1 MSTTNIKKIFLS
13 VAFLLAFST
22 LFAQAKPDA
31 LVLYRQGNYPEAIK
45 ICEQEITNN
54 PRNVDSY
61 CVLCWSLVR
70 NRQYAE
76 AELRSTEA
84 RKIAPGDV
92 RLMEVLG
99 EAKYYQGKNNEAL
112 EMFRTYIANAP
123 SNAARIGNAYY
134 YMGEI
139 YIRQGKYQ
147 HADISMTTAV
157 YTEPLVDIWWT
168 RCGYAREMAGSYA
181 SALDAYN
188 KAIELKASNADAARG
203 KERVTARLR

>member
-1 MSTTNIKKIFLS
+1 MKK
-13 VAFLLAFST
+13 VLLILAICFSFVG
-22 LFAQAKPDA
+22 LFAQSKPDA
-31 LVLYRQGNYPEAIK
+31 LVLYRQGNYAEAIK
-45 ICEQEITNN
+45 ICEQEITTN
-54 PRNVDSY
+54 PRNIDSY

-76 AELRSTEA
+76 GELRANEA
-84 RKIAPGDV
+84 RKLAPADV
-92 RLMEVLG
+92 RLMEILA

-112 EMFRTYIANAP
+112 EMFRTYIASAP

-181 SALDAYN
+181 TALEAYS
-188 KAIELKASNADAARG
+188 KALELKASNADAARG
-203 KERVTARLR
+203 KERVAARLR

>member
-1 MSTTNIKKIFLS
+1 MKKLFLTFAFIFS
-13 VAFLLAFST
+13 FGA
-22 LFAQAKPDA
+22 LFAQSKPDA
-31 LVLYRQGNYPEAIK
+31 LVLYRNGNYPEAIK
-45 ICEQEITNN
+45 ICEQEIAIN
-54 PRNVDSY
+54 PRNIDSY

-70 NRQYAE
+70 NHQYAE
-76 AELRSTEA
+76 AEARSSEA
-84 RKIAPGDV
+84 RKIAPADV

-99 EAKYYQGKNNEAL
+99 EAKYYLGKNGEAL

-157 YTEPLVDIWWT
+157 YTEPLVDLWWT

-181 SALDAYN
+181 SALEAYN
-188 KAIELKASNADAARG
+188 QALSLNPSQADAARG
-203 KERVTARLR
+203 KERVSSHIR

>member
-1 MSTTNIKKIFLS
+1 MKKF
-13 VAFLLAFST
+13 AFVFAFIVS
-22 LFAQAKPDA
+22 FAVLNAQSKPDA
-31 LVLYRQGNYPEAIK
+31 LVLYRNGNYADAIK
-45 ICEQEITNN
+45 ICEQEIVAN
-54 PRNVDSY
+54 PKNIDSY

-76 AELRSTEA
+76 GEMRATEA
-84 RKIAPGDV
+84 RKVAPGDV
-92 RLMEVLG
+92 RLMEILA
-99 EAKYYQGKNNEAL
+99 EAKYYQGKNDEAL

-147 HADISMTTAV
+147 HADISMTMSV

-181 SALDAYN
+181 SALDAYS
-188 KAIELKASNADAARG
+188 KALELKASNADAARG
-203 KERVTARLR
+203 KERVAARLR

>member
-1 MSTTNIKKIFLS
+1 MKKLLLI
-13 VAFLLAFST
+13 LAFVFSFWG
-22 LFAQAKPDA
+22 LFAQSKPDA
-31 LVLYRQGNYPEAIK
+31 LVLYRQGNYAEAIK
-45 ICEQEITNN
+45 ICEQEITTN
-54 PRNVDSY
+54 PRNIDSY

-76 AELRSTEA
+76 GEMRANEA
-84 RKIAPGDV
+84 RKLAPADV
-92 RLMEVLG
+92 RLMEILA
-99 EAKYYQGKNNEAL
+99 EAKYYQGKNDEAL
-112 EMFRTYIANAP
+112 EMFRTYIASAP

-181 SALDAYN
+181 RALEAYS
-188 KAIELKASNADAARG
+188 KALELKASNADAARG
-203 KERVTARLR
+203 KERVAARLR

>member
-1 MSTTNIKKIFLS
+1 MKKLFLTF
-13 VAFLLAFST
+13 AFLLS
-22 LFAQAKPDA
+22 LGCVFAQSKPDA
-31 LVLYRQGNYPEAIK
+31 LVLYRNGNYPEAIK
-45 ICEQEITNN
+45 ICEQEISAN
-54 PRNVDSY
+54 PRNIDSY

-70 NRQYAE
+70 NHQYAE
-76 AELRSTEA
+76 AEARSTEA
-84 RKIAPGDV
+84 RKIAPADV

-99 EAKYYQGKNNEAL
+99 EAKYYQGKNGEAL

-157 YTEPLVDIWWT
+157 YTEPLVDVWWT
-168 RCGYAREMAGSYA
+168 RCGYAREMAGNYEEALQAYDEALKLNSSSYDA
-181 SALDAYN
+181 S
-188 KAIELKASNADAARG
+188 RG
-203 KERVTARLR
+203 RDRVSAKLN